1 MNLTTHFTL
10 EELCYSRTAQKMSI
24 PNTPD
29 ITQIQNLKYLAENI
43 LEPLRVYAKQPI
55 HINSGFRTPALNNAI
70 GGARNS
76 QHMKGEAADIRIPD
90 ITKGK
95 QLFNYIRDNLN
106 YDQLIW
112 EHNKYNNYWIHVSIK
127 RNEQNRKQVISSM
140 LKK

>member
-1 MNLTTHFTL
+1 MNLTPHFTL
-10 EELCYSRTAQKMSI
+10 KELCHSRTAQKMRI
-24 PNTPD
+24 DNTPNN
-29 ITQIQNLKYLAENI
+29 THIQNLKFLATNI
-43 LEPLRVYAKQPI
+43 LEPLRIFAQQPI
-55 HINSGFRTPALNNAI
+55 YINSGFRTPALNNAI

-90 ITKGK
+90 ITTGH
-95 QLFNYIRDNLN
+95 QYFAYIRDNLN

-127 RNEQNRKQVISSM
+127 RNGKNRKQVIPNM

>member
-1 MNLTTHFTL
+1 MNLTPHFTL
-10 EELCYSRTAQKMSI
+10 KELCYSRTAEKMHI
-24 PNTPD
+24 NNTPNG
-29 ITQIQNLKYLAENI
+29 IQIQNLAFLAKNI
-43 LEPLRVYAKQPI
+43 LEPLRQYAQQPI
-55 HINSGFRTPALNNAI
+55 YINSGFRTPALNNAI

-90 ITKGK
+90 ITTGH
-95 QLFNYIRDNLN
+95 QYFAYIRDNLN

-127 RNEQNRKQVISSM
+127 RNGKNRKQVIPNM

>member
-1 MNLTTHFTL
+1 MNLTPHFTL
-10 EELCYSRTAQKMSI
+10 EELCYSRTAQKLRI
-24 PNTPD
+24 DNTPNN
-29 ITQIQNLKYLAENI
+29 THIQNLKFLATKI
-43 LEPLRVYAKQPI
+43 LEPLRIFAQQPI

-90 ITKGK
+90 ITIGQ
-95 QLFNYIRDNLN
+95 QLFTYIRDNLN

-127 RNEQNRKQVISSM
+127 RNGKNRKQVIYNM